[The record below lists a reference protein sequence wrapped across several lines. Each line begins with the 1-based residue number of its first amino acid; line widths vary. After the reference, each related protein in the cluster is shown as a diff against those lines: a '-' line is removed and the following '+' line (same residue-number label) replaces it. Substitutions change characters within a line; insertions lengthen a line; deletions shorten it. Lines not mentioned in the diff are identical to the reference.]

1 MSQPPRLGLSPLCTP
16 LHVTNCTSR
25 RLSPGRYAS
34 SNITNRHGKHLWM
47 LTEPK
52 ENRGKVNKEFWKQIT
67 EVNRE
72 CGLEALQALL
82 GVLPTGA
89 SNPTIDNIVATITDP
104 VFVSIDTEALDRGES
119 RSEKVLGITELGI
132 SILDTRKLQET
143 LTDDLS
149 NVLSTFH
156 YETEKCRQ
164 DYNPRY
170 WPTFFGQSQYLD
182 EHRTGW
188 LVDHVLRTGS
198 TDPSATEVRNTVL
211 VGHAVCPD
219 VFKLM
224 KVGKLDLRNFP
235 KLLIL
240 DTEIIAE
247 PRLGLSQRLKHLLS
261 YYNLPCHDLHN
272 AANDAH
278 FTLKL
283 LLMLA
288 VDNDSTMGWT
298 LEGRAKLLKDIAR
311 APTSRIPRH
320 LAQMEVEL
328 LVEGYTGLSTT
339 SG

>member
-1 MSQPPRLGLSPLCTP
+1 MIAHPLPPHARIGAREDIEPEFEPVVEPVCDFERLVQLML
-16 LHVTNCTSR
+16 
-25 RLSPGRYAS
+25 GR
-34 SNITNRHGKHLWM
+34 IH
-47 LTEPK
+47 P
-52 ENRGKVNKEFWKQIT
+52 
-67 EVNRE
+67 
-72 CGLEALQALL
+72 
-82 GVLPTGA
+82 
-89 SNPTIDNIVATITDP
+89 
-104 VFVSIDTEALDRGES
+104 
-119 RSEKVLGITELGI
+119 
-132 SILDTRKLQET
+132 
-143 LTDDLS
+143 
-149 NVLSTFH
+149 
-156 YETEKCRQ
+156 
-164 DYNPRY
+164 
-170 WPTFFGQSQYLD
+170 
-182 EHRTGW
+182 
-188 LVDHVLRTGS
+188 VDHVLRTGS

-283 LLMLA
+283 LLMFA

-339 SG
+339 SR